1 MVHEKPFFEYIQ
13 CFEVLLMRKKSQ
25 KASKLWFSCK
35 FVPKLKRLGRNQYF
49 STNLI
54 PYTNRLYSLTSPVLQ
69 TGNVYLPVQS
79 PASNFG
85 FDKVSPVTVLCMYVC
100 LSVCLS
106 VGSSVRN
113 LPVIVF
119 EQGTWNSIHIILV
132 DLEKN
137 EIFIFSN
144 FKFLRIILP
153 QKMVKKARKKK

>member
-1 MVHEKPFFEYIQ
+1 
-13 CFEVLLMRKKSQ
+13 MRKKSQ

-35 FVPKLKRLGRNQYF
+35 FVPKLKRLGRNRYF

-132 DLEKN
+132 DLEKKWN
-137 EIFIFSN
+137 FYF
-144 FKFLRIILP
+144 FKFQIFKNHFTP
-153 QKMVKKARKKK
+153 KNGQKSPKKKNKMGHSLPGSVFKIND